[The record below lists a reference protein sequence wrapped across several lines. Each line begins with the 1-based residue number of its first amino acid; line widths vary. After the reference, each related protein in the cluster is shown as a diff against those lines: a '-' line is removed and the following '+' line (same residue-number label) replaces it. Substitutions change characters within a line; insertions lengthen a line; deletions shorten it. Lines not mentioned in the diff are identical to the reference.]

1 MILIIFI
8 NAVND
13 TEFAKTSM
21 AKEDYFSIGSN
32 SVCLVFSSVSSE
44 MQVRLETITNLEL
57 FHKSEADKIRLTPII
72 QILPTDTCSTP
83 VQPLM
88 IELMKTVKL
97 KPKYENKCSIFLYF
111 SDDLSASEQ
120 TFKRVKLD
128 ITSNMLTDRISF
140 QAKYFGIYAVVAHV
154 PPSSSTVTL
163 QPNGNSEVELE
174 LPEVSGLKVY
184 IPSNSINCPSPLDI
198 KATTYYCDPFT
209 TLTDNET
216 TLASPCITLEP
227 HGLSL
232 LQAVTIT
239 FPIPDWEEII
249 LEHPDIELQLWY
261 NPDQA
266 DSLQHWHILK
276 EAKIVITRDS
286 SNKCYG
292 SFTVSHFSS
301 FMARFRKSI
310 RRSLSSIFS
319 NRVLCIKKHCQVFM
333 SKETM
338 IDNPSGHM
346 LGFAI
351 AVVILPFE
359 TNRASNAPQ
368 GYDYCKLSDSEDEPI
383 EFNSDTSCFSANVQ
397 LSKDLFANASQEQLL
412 QNKQAKL
419 PEDLDSARRVEF
431 NFTTPY
437 VILREG
443 AVLGQLIISQSS
455 IANDSSASMTTIKDC
470 CLIKVCL

>member
-13 TEFAKTSM
+13 TEFAKTST
-21 AKEDYFSIGSN
+21 AKEDYFIIGSN

-44 MQVRLETITNLEL
+44 MQVRLETITKMEL

-97 KPKYENKCSIFLYF
+97 KQKYENKCSIFLYF
-111 SDDLSASEQ
+111 SDDLSEK

-128 ITSNMLTDRISF
+128 IPSNTLTDRISF
-140 QAKYFGIYAVVAHV
+140 QANYFGIYAVVAHV
-154 PPSSSTVTL
+154 PPSSSMVTL

-184 IPSNSINCPSPLDI
+184 IPSNSINCTSPLDI
-198 KATTYYCDPFT
+198 KATIYYCDPFT
-209 TLTDNET
+209 TWNDNET

-232 LQAVTIT
+232 LQAVTVT
-239 FPIPDWEEII
+239 FPIPDWEEIT
-249 LEHPDIELQLWY
+249 LKHPDIELQLWY

-266 DSLQHWHILK
+266 NSLQHWSILK
-276 EAKIVITRDS
+276 ETKIVITRDS
-286 SNKCYG
+286 SNMYYG

-301 FMARFRKSI
+301 FMARFRKFI

-319 NRVLCIKKHCQVFM
+319 NCVLCVKKHCQVFM
-333 SKETM
+333 SKETT
-338 IDNPSGHM
+338 INNPSGDM

-359 TNRASNAPQ
+359 TNRACNAPQ
-368 GYDYCKLSDSEDEPI
+368 GYNYCKLSDSGDESI
-383 EFNSDTSCFSANVQ
+383 EFNSDTSYFSAKVL

-437 VILREG
+437 VILSEG
-443 AVLGQLIISQSS
+443 AVLGQLNISQSS
-455 IANDSSASMTTIKDC
+455 NDSSTSMIIKDC